1 MARAALLLAAALYA
15 HPVFAQSDSK
25 PETPEFLTAAWYDA
39 VTQPTPAPVAPTPR
53 HTGVKAMAKG
63 LVEDFKH
70 LPSKENAYWAAGGG
84 ALALAVHPFDD
95 NVAEQVTGNS
105 AADSFF
111 KPGQVIGSTW
121 VLLGGSAV
129 TYTVGRMKDAPKVSH
144 LGMDLLRAIAVST
157 TITQVLKVST
167 HRLRPDGSTHN
178 SFPSGHASDTFAVAT
193 ALQRHLGWKYSVP
206 GYMFA
211 SYVAASRL
219 PAQRHW
225 LSDVVFGAT
234 VGIISGR
241 TVGSHE
247 RQAARGLSLM
257 TAHGPSRD
265 DADGCTEHHVAQPM
279 PLRGQARGCDV

>member
-1 MARAALLLAAALYA
+1 MWRLLTARPLGWAPVLFAAALYA
-15 HPVFAQSDSK
+15 HPAFAQSDAT

-39 VTQPTPAPVAPTPR
+39 VTQPSPAPAPPTPR
-53 HTGVKAMAKG
+53 HTGVRAMIKG
-63 LVEDFKH
+63 LGEDFKH
-70 LPSKENAYWAAGGG
+70 LPSKENAFWAAAGG
-84 ALALAVHPFDD
+84 ALALAVHPLDD
-95 NVAEQVTGNS
+95 NVAEQVTGNY
-105 AADSFF
+105 AADTFF

-121 VLLGGSAV
+121 VLLGSSAV
-129 TYTVGRMKDAPKVSH
+129 TYTVGRVKDAPKVSH

-167 HRLRPDGSTHN
+167 QRLRPDGSTHN

-193 ALQRHLGWKYSVP
+193 ALERHLGWKYSIP

-225 LSDVVFGAT
+225 LSDVVFGAS

-247 RQAARGLSLM
+247 RENPTSTTTASLSPMSVPGGMALVY
-257 TAHGPSRD
+257 SR
-265 DADGCTEHHVAQPM
+265 QW
-279 PLRGQARGCDV
+279 R